1 MAHLKTLI
9 KLPPKRNTIPV
20 LGLVKFENGFLTAT
34 DIDFYLHV
42 KAEDMAHRL
51 KDKTLYDPLSLA
63 NELFDIESDI
73 PATDFP
79 EMGTKGEVA
88 ATVTMD
94 KDFIPLLEWVLKAAS
109 TEAARYYLNGVYFDP
124 EGQVV
129 ATDGHRLHCFEH
141 KLKHTAKAKKDQKGY
156 IIPRTDLRL
165 ALSLLKETNIDK
177 FDITFYDNARAD
189 FHIGDH
195 LLESK
200 LIDGT
205 FPAWRRAVP
214 KHRKKTKLNPE
225 EWKNIVKDAM
235 LLKRISGIDKLS
247 KPIAVS
253 ITAGEA
259 TFKTYIESQPFKTW
273 KISTDTKVTIG
284 FNAKYAAAQM
294 PGDCYYGDTTDPI
307 VIKGSGVVPTLGILM
322 PMRV

>member
-63 NELFDIESDI
+63 NKLFDIESDI
-73 PATDFP
+73 QATDFP

-141 KLKHTAKAKKDQKGY
+141 KLKHTAKAKKAQKGY
-156 IIPRTDLRL
+156 IIPRTGLRL
-165 ALSLLKETNIDK
+165 ALSLLKETKLDK
-177 FDITFYDNARAD
+177 FDITFYDNDRAD

-200 LIDGT
+200 LIDKT
-205 FPAWRRAVP
+205 FPDWRRVVP
-214 KHRKKTKLNPE
+214 KHQKKTKFNPE
-225 EWKNIVKDAM
+225 EWKTIVKDAM
-235 LLKRISGIDKLS
+235 LLKKIGGMGWLS
-247 KPIAVS
+247 NIIAVS

-259 TFKTYIESQPFKTW
+259 TFKTYIDSQPVKTW
-273 KISTDTKVTIG
+273 KISTHTKVTIG
-284 FNAKYAAAQM
+284 FNAKYAADQM
-294 PGDCYYGDTTDPI
+294 PGDCYYGDAQEPI
-307 VIKGSGVVPTLGILM
+307 VIKGSGVVPTLGVLM
-322 PMRV
+322 LLRV